1 MAGIAKYF
9 ILLEVLDGWRLEVA
23 FDPLA
28 SVSEVR
34 ATAGSIKRQKAV
46 SVGIGLTL
54 TLAAAAIGL
63 VGLVSGASTTRL
75 QAIGTCVLFLIVFS
89 GLSVMVMAFLRRVK
103 HRYISPQFRQTRILL
118 TIALC
123 AFTLSYLAGAI
134 TRLLVYFQAGT
145 FAQFESMR
153 EPYSALA

>member
-34 ATAGSIKRQKAV
+34 ATVGSIKRQKAA
-46 SVGIGLTL
+46 SVGIGLAL
-54 TLAAAAIGL
+54 TLAAAVIGL
-63 VGLVSGASTTRL
+63 IGVVSGAGTTRL

-89 GLSVMVMAFLRRVK
+89 GLLVMVATFLRRVK
-103 HRYISPQFRQTRILL
+103 HRYISPPFRQTRILL
-118 TIALC
+118 TVTLC
-123 AFTLSYLAGAI
+123 VFTLSYLAGAMA
-134 TRLLVYFQAGT
+134 RLLVYFQAGT
-145 FAQFESMR
+145 FAQFESTR